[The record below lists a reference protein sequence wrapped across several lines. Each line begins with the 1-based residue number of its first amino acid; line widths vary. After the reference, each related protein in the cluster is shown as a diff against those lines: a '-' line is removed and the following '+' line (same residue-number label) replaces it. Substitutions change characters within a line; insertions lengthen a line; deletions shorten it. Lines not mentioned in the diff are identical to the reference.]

1 MKADEWNKG
10 IEAWEKVRKQA
21 EIDMEQADLYI
32 QAIKNKIKTLPL
44 HPKDAF
50 KEEKKEM
57 K

>member
-32 QAIKNKIKTLPL
+32 QAIRNKIKKLP
-44 HPKDAF
+44 
-50 KEEKKEM
+50 KEEKKEL